1 MGPILSVRMAYLYL
15 LLGLAG
21 LLIGSD
27 LAVRGSISLAHR
39 WGWPGWVTGLLL
51 LALGTSL
58 PELFICIASAPEH
71 PGLAVGNIFG
81 SNAFNVGVV
90 LGAALLLKGSARLD
104 VHAVRLPTL
113 MPLVFGSL
121 LAFALIGA
129 PQGIYFLSFLLLVAY
144 IIMIRLSIALRGD
157 DLREEEEA
165 APTTVFNLPVAI
177 ALTASGFLLLAVAST
192 WFLNGALDIADQFGW
207 KEGFA
212 GFIITAI
219 GTSAPEL
226 FTSVRALKLGHA
238 GAVFGNIVGSNAFN
252 LLIAGGF
259 VGLLADVQVPQEGLR
274 AQVILNMVA
283 TCVLLVPA
291 ILTNKNRE
299 ISIKAYQGM
308 GVLLIG
314 GYLAGA
320 LWVS

>member
-27 LAVRGSISLAHR
+27 LAVRGSISLASR

-58 PELFICIASAPEH
+58 PELFLCIASAPQH
-71 PGLAVGNIFG
+71 PGLALGNIFG

-90 LGAALLLKGSARLD
+90 LGAALLLKGTARLN

-121 LAFALIGA
+121 AAFFIIGA
-129 PQGIYFLSFLLLVAY
+129 PQGVYFLSVLLLAAY
-144 IIMIRLSIALRGD
+144 LVMISLSIVLRGD
-157 DLREEEEA
+157 DLREDEEA
-165 APTTVFNLPVAI
+165 APITVFTFPVALG
-177 ALTASGFLLLAVAST
+177 LTVTGFLLLAFAST
-192 WFLNGALDIADQFGW
+192 WFLDGALDIAHQFGW

-238 GAVFGNIVGSNAFN
+238 GAVFGNVVGSNAFN
-252 LLIAGGF
+252 LLVAGGF
-259 VGLLADVQVPQEGLR
+259 IGLLADVPAPQEGLS
-274 AQVILNMVA
+274 AQVQLNMIA
-283 TCVLLVPA
+283 TLVLIIPG
-291 ILTNKNRE
+291 ILTTKNRE

-320 LWVS
+320 YWVS

>member
-27 LAVRGSISLAHR
+27 LAVRGSVSLAHR
-39 WGWPGWVTGLLL
+39 WGWPSWVTGLLL

-71 PGLAVGNIFG
+71 PGLAAGNIFG
-81 SNAFNVGVV
+81 SNAFNVGIV
-90 LGAALLLKGSARLD
+90 LGAALVLKGSARLD

-121 LAFALIGA
+121 VTFILIDA
-129 PQGIYFLSFLLLVAY
+129 PQEIYFFSFLLLIAY
-144 IIMIRLSIALRGD
+144 AAMIGISILLRGD
-157 DLREEEEA
+157 DLREDEDA
-165 APTTVFNLPVAI
+165 APTAVFIFPVAI
-177 ALTASGFLLLAVAST
+177 GLTAVGFMLLAYAST
-192 WFLNGALDIADQFGW
+192 WFLNGALDIANQFGW

-238 GAVFGNIVGSNAFN
+238 GAVFGNVVGSNAFN
-252 LLIAGGF
+252 LLVAGGF
-259 VGLLADVQVPQEGLR
+259 VGLLAEVQMPQEGLR
-274 AQVILNMVA
+274 AQILLNLIA
-283 TCVLLVPA
+283 TGVLLIPG

-299 ISIKAYQGM
+299 LSIKAYQGM
-308 GVLLIG
+308 GLLLIG
-314 GYLAGA
+314 GYFAGA
-320 LWVS
+320 YWVS

>member
-27 LAVRGSISLAHR
+27 LAVRGSVSLAHR
-39 WGWPGWVTGLLL
+39 WGWPSWVTGLLL

-58 PELFICIASAPEH
+58 PELFVCIASAPEH
-71 PGLAVGNIFG
+71 PGLALGNIFG
-81 SNAFNVGVV
+81 SNAFNVGMV

-121 LAFALIGA
+121 AAFFIIGA
-129 PQGIYFLSFLLLVAY
+129 PHSIYIFSFLLLVAY
-144 IIMIRLSIALRGD
+144 AIMILISIALRGD
-157 DLREEEEA
+157 DLREDEDA
-165 APTTVFNLPVAI
+165 APTTHFIFPVAL
-177 ALTASGFLLLAVAST
+177 ALTAAGFLLLAFAST
-192 WFLNGALDIADQFGW
+192 WFLNGALEIADQLGW

-226 FTSVRALKLGHA
+226 FTSVRALRLGHA
-238 GAVFGNIVGSNAFN
+238 AAVFGNVVGSNAFN
-252 LLIAGGF
+252 LLVAGGF
-259 VGLLADVQVPQEGLR
+259 IGLLADVQAPQEGLS
-274 AQVILNMVA
+274 AQIMLNMIA
-283 TCVLLVPA
+283 TVVLIIPG

-299 ISIKAYQGM
+299 ISIRGYQCIG
-308 GVLLIG
+308 LFLIG

-320 LWVS
+320 FWVS

>member
-1 MGPILSVRMAYLYL
+1 MAYLYL

-39 WGWPGWVTGLLL
+39 WGWPSWVTGLLL

-71 PGLAVGNIFG
+71 PGLAAGNIFG
-81 SNAFNVGVV
+81 SNAFNVGIV
-90 LGAALLLKGSARLD
+90 LGAALLLKGSARLE

-121 LAFALIGA
+121 VAFLLVGA
-129 PQGIYFLSFLLLVAY
+129 PLGVYFLSFLFLVAY
-144 IIMIRLSIALRGD
+144 AIMIRLSITLRGD
-157 DLREEEEA
+157 DLREDEA
-165 APTTVFNLPVAI
+165 AAPSPTVSLPLAL
-177 ALTASGFLLLAVAST
+177 ALTAAGFVLLAVAST
-192 WFLNGALDIADQFGW
+192 WFLDGALDIADQFGW

-226 FTSVRALKLGHA
+226 FTSVRALRLGHA
-238 GAVFGNIVGSNAFN
+238 GAVFGNVVGSNAFN
-252 LLIAGGF
+252 LLVAGGF
-259 VGLLADVQVPQEGLR
+259 VGLMAEVEVPQEGLQ
-274 AQVILNMVA
+274 AQVILNFVA
-283 TCVLLVPA
+283 TTVLLIPA
-291 ILTNKNRE
+291 VCTNKNRE
-299 ISIKAYQGM
+299 ISIRAYQGM
-308 GVLLIG
+308 GVLLIL
-314 GYLAGA
+314 GYLGGA

>member
-1 MGPILSVRMAYLYL
+1 MAYLYL

-39 WGWPGWVTGLLL
+39 WGWPGWATGLLL
-51 LALGTSL
+51 LAVGTSL
-58 PELFICIASAPEH
+58 PELFISIASAPEH
-71 PGLAVGNIFG
+71 PGLALGNIFG

-113 MPLVFGSL
+113 LPLVFGSL
-121 LAFALIGA
+121 AAFLLIGA
-129 PQGIYFLSFLLLVAY
+129 PQEIYFLSFLFLVAY
-144 IIMIRLSIALRGD
+144 GVMIRLSIALRGD
-157 DLREEEEA
+157 DLREDEEA
-165 APTTVFNLPVAI
+165 APTKVFNFPLAL
-177 ALTASGFLLLAVAST
+177 ALTAAGFLLLAFAST
-192 WFLNGALDIADQFGW
+192 WFLNGALDIANQLGW

-238 GAVFGNIVGSNAFN
+238 GAVFGNVVGSNAFN
-252 LLIAGGF
+252 LLVAGGF
-259 VGLLADVQVPQEGLR
+259 IGLLADVQAPQEGLS
-274 AQVILNMVA
+274 ALVMVNMIA
-283 TCVLLVPA
+283 TLVLIIPG

-320 LWVS
+320 FWVS